1 MPKIDHKPENLSL
14 INDSLMKKFGHSAFA
29 EQVYAPTKKTLID
42 QVLEQLNQSEAM
54 GRPTPVP
61 SESSKHSLIH

>member
-42 QVLEQLNQSEAM
+42 
-54 GRPTPVP
+54 
-61 SESSKHSLIH
+61 